1 MKIIYLIILIATTF
15 GRTVRPDF
23 TDLYYNTEYSLIN
36 DYSRNYN
43 EYTFRAQVYPNDEM
57 DLEIKISK
65 NDPNYFTIVVYEF
78 DHMPN
83 KDEVLYDTTHNRPY
97 RVKGDPYT
105 EDNCW
110 VYPFTYQVSNWAYYF
125 SIHIYYDNTW
135 VSFDTVIFRIDLT
148 KYKYSKIKELNYNT
162 DYQIDTKRFSGNDYF
177 IPPNYQIYIRI
188 AVHSEDKMEIRLTT
202 HEAND
207 KDKDFKV
214 DVCQYTTKPT
224 EEQVYYGNKAAKC
237 ENGLKNESDKT
248 KEYVYPFT
256 TIQDINYLSISIIN
270 QYGHLSYLNIFIY
283 SETGMKI
290 GIIILIVVACILVVG
305 GIIGFVMKKMGC
317 IGNK

>member
-1 MKIIYLIILIATTF
+1 MKIIWLIIIIGLSF
-15 GRTVRPDF
+15 GREVYQEF
-23 TDLYYNTEYSLIN
+23 QDLYYNTEYSLIK
-36 DYSRNYN
+36 DYSQNFQ
-43 EYTFRAQVYPNDEM
+43 EYTFRAQVIPSDTM
-57 DLEIKISK
+57 DMEIKISK
-65 NDPNYFTIVVYEF
+65 DDANYFGISVYEF
-78 DHMPN
+78 DHKPE
-83 KDEVLYDTTHNRPY
+83 KAEVLGYYGTQISYSATGTY
-97 RVKGDPYT
+97 K

-110 VYPFTYQVSNWAYYF
+110 VYSFTFTADNWATFF
-125 SIHIYYDNTW
+125 SIHIYYQNTW
-135 VSFDTVIFRIDLT
+135 ISLDTLIFRIDLT

-162 DYQIDTKRFSGNDYF
+162 DYQIDTNRFSGNSYY

-207 KDKDFKV
+207 KNKDFKV

-237 ENGLKNESDKT
+237 ENGLQNESDKT

-290 GIIILIVVACILVVG
+290 GFIILIVVACILVVG